1 MDTTPIFNHSD
12 GGSKHSGY
20 QGIASTHSKK
30 DQEEHEDLNDL
41 LDLGLDLDFETAY
54 QIFSDL
60 NDLGIGDHSSFHTD
74 YESSFNFPSKT
85 GGVNHLRRLTQIPS
99 MLSEALDHN
108 YRIPS
113 PTTADPNTVPPQR
126 PELRQTPSFN
136 SLHGIQLP
144 QPREP
149 AINNSP
155 VALPHRTQPL
165 HPDAMAMA
173 APTFASLG
181 DHNTTF
187 PHLGTLPALR
197 PQTIYS
203 QNANYIPGGELL
215 STFESTAIEHFLDTL
230 ITNEPINDVNI
241 VETENKTKQPIESS
255 EQPTTPSVRSNSS
268 SIIPEP
274 QTESNDKIWTRNAE
288 KVSVEDNNDASI
300 KDNTSQNDSHL
311 VDIDYIPSKID
322 IPDIRIDDSD
332 IPPEAEKDP
341 ALLKKWKHVQVEKI
355 RRDQTKILFNE
366 LVGLLRDGID
376 GHGKRVPKYL
386 LLSGIVKDIKG
397 LVSAN
402 RELEQIFQNM
412 GG

>member
-12 GGSKHSGY
+12 GGSRHSSY
-20 QGIASTHSKK
+20 QGIAHTHSKRN
-30 DQEEHEDLNDL
+30 QGEHEDLNDL

-54 QIFSDL
+54 QIFSNS
-60 NDLGIGDHSSFHTD
+60 NDLGVGDHSSFHTD
-74 YESSFNFPSKT
+74 YESSFSFPSKS
-85 GGVNHLRRLTQIPS
+85 GGVNYSRHLAQIPS
-99 MLSEALDHN
+99 MLPEALDHN
-108 YRIPS
+108 YHVLS
-113 PTTADPNTVPPQR
+113 STTTDPNTVQSQR
-126 PELRQTPSFN
+126 PELHQTSSFN

-149 AINNSP
+149 AMNNAS
-155 VALPHRTQPL
+155 VSLPHRTQTL
-165 HPDAMAMA
+165 HYDTTATA
-173 APTFASLG
+173 APSSASLEV
-181 DHNTTF
+181 HHTTF
-187 PHLGTLPALR
+187 PHLGTLPVPR
-197 PQTIYS
+197 PQTIYN
-203 QNANYIPGGELL
+203 QNTNYVPGGELL

-230 ITNEPINDVNI
+230 ITNEPINDINI
-241 VETENKTKQPIESS
+241 VDTGNKTKQHRGCS
-255 EQPTTPSVRSNSS
+255 EQPTTLSVRGISS
-268 SIIPEP
+268 SMIPEP
-274 QTESNDKIWTRNAE
+274 QIGSEDKIRARDTE
-288 KVSVEDNNDASI
+288 KVSVEDNGDTTV
-300 KDNTSQNDSHL
+300 KDVSRSESHL
-311 VDIDYIPSKID
+311 VDIDYIPPKID
-322 IPDIRIDDSD
+322 IPDIRIDESD